1 MLVNVQGL
9 RSFYIEASA
18 PEAETMT
25 AGPAAQTPANAS
37 ATRKKGDEMDWDH
50 YMFGMHALWWLFWV
64 VAIGAVLF
72 GMRGRGAMPGKP
84 GPESPREVLRR
95 RLASGDIQPDEYEQ
109 RVALLSRTS
118 ERACET
124 SGSAGKL
131 KNLNRRR
138 LFQFAGV
145 AAVAGAGGAAWMYYG
160 SGRSD
165 GLRGD
170 AFRHYPFDPV
180 AAENFRQK
188 LFIPVAT
195 GPFGVLDVAGPLK
208 IRAGAASF
216 PILSGR
222 ESPFL
227 LYRTEHAGKAY
238 QNPIL
243 RIESGARFSAS
254 LDNALPEPTIIHW
267 HGLHTPAAMDGHPA
281 STIDP
286 GGSYTYDFK
295 VSNRGGTYWYH
306 THAHEL
312 TAEQAY
318 HGLASF
324 FLVDDDDQR
333 RVGKA
338 LDLQLGVTDLP
349 LVIQDKQFDAQGK
362 LLYKPSAHEAMM
374 GWLGDIVLAN
384 LTPNAVQAVTPRTY
398 RLRLLNGSNARIYR
412 LAFVKDKTALEFT
425 VIGTDGGLIE
435 QPETVTEAFLAPGE
449 RLDVLFDAGQAESG
463 TDIFLKSLAFDPME
477 NEGPPGGSAGMP
489 GMGAA
494 GQGMGRMM
502 AAMSSSRLPLGHE
515 FNVLKLSVTAGER
528 IAARLPAAL
537 SQVKPI
543 PTEGAAQRKIELS
556 MGQMRFLINGR
567 SFLMDEI
574 AFDVKRG
581 AVEIWE
587 IGNPALGMPHPMH
600 LHGFSFQVVERLNS
614 PPQLSAAARF
624 GKGRT
629 VSDLGWKDTV
639 LIWPGETVRVAI
651 DFSHDFPG
659 DQTYV
664 FHCHNLE
671 HEDAGMMINFR
682 VRA

>member
-1 MLVNVQGL
+1 MLQ
-9 RSFYIEASA
+9 
-18 PEAETMT
+18 
-25 AGPAAQTPANAS
+25 
-37 ATRKKGDEMDWDH
+37 
-50 YMFGMHALWWLFWV
+50 
-64 VAIGAVLF
+64 
-72 GMRGRGAMPGKP
+72 
-84 GPESPREVLRR
+84 RR
-95 RLASGDIQPDEYEQ
+95 Q
-109 RVALLSRTS
+109 
-118 ERACET
+118 
-124 SGSAGKL
+124 
-131 KNLNRRR
+131 

-145 AAVAGAGGAAWMYYG
+145 ATVAAAGGAAWMYYG
-160 SGRSD
+160 LPRSGALA
-165 GLRGD
+165 GGP
-170 AFRHYPFDPV
+170 FRHYPFDPV
-180 AAENFRQK
+180 AAENFQQK
-188 LFIPVAT
+188 LFIPVGS

-208 IRAGAASF
+208 IRTTAASF
-216 PILSGR
+216 PLLPGR

-227 LYRTEHAGKAY
+227 LYQTEQAGKAY

-243 RIESGARFSAS
+243 RIESGARFTAS
-254 LDNALPEPTIIHW
+254 LDNALEEPTIIHW

-281 STIDP
+281 STIGP
-286 GGSYTYDFK
+286 GGRYAYDFK

-333 RVGKA
+333 RLSKS

-362 LLYKPSAHEAMM
+362 LLYKPDAHEAMM

-412 LAFVKDKTALEFT
+412 LAFVKGKTTLDFT

-435 QPETVTEAFLAPGE
+435 RPETVSEAFLAPGE
-449 RLDVLFDAGQAESG
+449 RLDVLFDAGQAQPGE
-463 TDIFLKSLAFDPME
+463 DIFLRSLAFDAME
-477 NEGPPGGSAGMP
+477 NEGPAG
-489 GMGAA
+489 GMG
-494 GQGMGRMM
+494 GMGGMGMGRMM
-502 AAMSSSRLPLGHE
+502 ASMSSSRLPLGAE

-528 IAARLPAAL
+528 VVAKLPATL

-543 PTEGAAQRKIELS
+543 PTTGAAQRKIELS

-567 SFLMDEI
+567 TFRMDEI

-581 AVEIWE
+581 AVEIWN
-587 IGNPALGMPHPMH
+587 ISNPTLGMPHPMH
-600 LHGFSFQVVERLNS
+600 IHGFSFQVLERIGS
-614 PPQLSAAARF
+614 PPQVAATARF
-624 GKGRT
+624 GQGRT

-639 LIWPGETVRVAI
+639 LVWPGETVRVAI
-651 DFSHDFPG
+651 DFAHDYPG
-659 DQTYV
+659 DQIYV

-671 HEDAGMMINFR
+671 HEDGGMMINFR
-682 VRA
+682 VQA